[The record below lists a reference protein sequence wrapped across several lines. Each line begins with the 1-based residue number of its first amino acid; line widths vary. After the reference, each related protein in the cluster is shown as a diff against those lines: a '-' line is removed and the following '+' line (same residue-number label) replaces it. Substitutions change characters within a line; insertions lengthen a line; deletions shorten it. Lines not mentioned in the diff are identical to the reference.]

1 MDTLS
6 QITSRSEEK
15 ALVARWARAAE
26 AIESLSGARNL
37 DDIVEIL
44 RSSAR
49 RIVGADGIAIVLR
62 DGEQCH
68 YIAEDAMEPL
78 WAGQRFPAETCVS
91 GWAMRH
97 GETASIPDVFIDRR
111 VPQDAYRQTFVR
123 SMLMV
128 PIGRPDAVAAVGA
141 YWSDVGRPI
150 ASQISLLEALARAAS
165 TSLENGRLFSSLEA
179 LNGQLEQRVRERTAE
194 LENTQETL
202 RQIQKMEIVGQLTG
216 NVAHD
221 FNNLLSPIMAGL
233 DLVLAGRASAD
244 AVMRSASV
252 AMEAAENAQTLV
264 QRLLMFARRQP
275 LTRTTFDLAD
285 LLTNMR
291 ALLRS
296 TIGPRISLVMD
307 LAGNL
312 PAIHADRHQMELAV
326 LNLVVNARDAML
338 QGGTLTLSAA
348 AVDSDLPSQLAPGT
362 FVRFTI
368 ADTGIGMDA
377 ATKAA
382 ATEPFFTTKPAGHGT
397 GLGLSMVHGLAGQL
411 GGALNIESQA
421 GKGTKVNLWLP
432 VSQASDAASPAKD
445 TQQEGEGEIS
455 QGKVFLIDDNVL
467 VRSSTREMLAD
478 LGYDVTEFADAGL
491 AIAMLDEGFRPDI
504 VITDHIMP
512 GMTGAELALRLRVD
526 HPKIAI
532 LIISGY
538 EGIDLI
544 APDVVRLSKPF
555 RQGHLKASIAAACAK
570 TP

>member
-15 ALVARWARAAE
+15 ALVARWARAVE
-26 AIESLSGARNL
+26 AIESLSGARSL

-62 DGEQCH
+62 DGDQCH

-141 YWSDVGRPI
+141 YWSDTGRPI

-165 TSLENGRLFSSLEA
+165 TSLENGRLFSSLES
-179 LNGQLEQRVRERTAE
+179 LNGELEQRVRERTAE
-194 LENTQETL
+194 LESTQETL

-244 AVMRSASV
+244 TVMRSASV

-275 LTRTTFDLAD
+275 LTRTAVDLAD

-296 TIGPRISLVMD
+296 TIGPRINLLID

-326 LNLVVNARDAML
+326 LNLVVNARDAMP
-338 QGGTLTLSAA
+338 QGGSLTLSAK
-348 AVDSDLPSQLAPGT
+348 AVDSNLPAQLAPGT
-362 FVRFTI
+362 FVRLTI
-368 ADTGIGMDA
+368 SDTGIGMDA
-377 ATKAA
+377 VTKAS
-382 ATEPFFTTKPAGHGT
+382 ATEPFFTTKPTGHGT
-397 GLGLSMVHGLAGQL
+397 GLGLSMVHGLTGQL
-411 GGALNIESQA
+411 GGALDIESQS
-421 GKGTKVNLWLP
+421 GEGTKVNLWLP
-432 VSQASDAASPAKD
+432 VSQASGTVSVAKE
-445 TQQEGEGEIS
+445 TQEGEGEIS

-478 LGYDVTEFADAGL
+478 LGYEVTEFADAGL
-491 AIAMLDEGFRPDI
+491 AITMLDEGFRPDI

-526 HPKIAI
+526 HPEIAI

-544 APDVVRLSKPF
+544 APDIVRLSKPF

-570 TP
+570 TM

>member
-26 AIESLSGARNL
+26 AIESLSGARSL

-62 DGEQCH
+62 DGDQCH

-141 YWSDVGRPI
+141 YWSDTGRPI

-165 TSLENGRLFSSLEA
+165 TSLENGRLFSSLES
-179 LNGQLEQRVRERTAE
+179 LNGELEQRVRERTAE
-194 LENTQETL
+194 LESTQETL

-244 AVMRSASV
+244 TVMRSASV

-275 LTRTTFDLAD
+275 LTRTAVDLAD

-296 TIGPRISLVMD
+296 TIGPRINLLID

-326 LNLVVNARDAML
+326 LNLVVNARDAMP
-338 QGGTLTLSAA
+338 QGGSLTLSAE
-348 AVDSDLPSQLAPGT
+348 AVDSNLPAQLAPGT
-362 FVRFTI
+362 FVRLTI
-368 ADTGIGMDA
+368 SDTGIGMDA
-377 ATKAA
+377 ATKAS
-382 ATEPFFTTKPAGHGT
+382 ATEPFFTTKPTGHGT
-397 GLGLSMVHGLAGQL
+397 GLGLSMVHGLTGQL
-411 GGALNIESQA
+411 GGALDIESQA
-421 GKGTKVNLWLP
+421 GEGTKVNLWLP
-432 VSQASDAASPAKD
+432 VSQASGTVSVAKE
-445 TQQEGEGEIS
+445 TQEGEGEIS

-478 LGYDVTEFADAGL
+478 LGYEVTEFADAGL

-526 HPKIAI
+526 HPEIAI

-544 APDVVRLSKPF
+544 APDIVRLSKPF

-570 TP
+570 TM